1 MQLQRISSFAPI
13 DNCRE
18 VPTANFVSTTVS
30 ISFMY
35 NDAMKTTMNA
45 LSDGSIVT
53 VSQLDPKESHLRS
66 DNNMSL
72 MFNAIVLRFLSYY
85 KHII

>member
-1 MQLQRISSFAPI
+1 
-13 DNCRE
+13 
-18 VPTANFVSTTVS
+18 
-30 ISFMY
+30 MY